1 MFRGYDSEKVL
12 REDIL
17 LRIQHLYD
25 EIAALQRSMDNLK
38 KGAAASE
45 RRIQRLKKELGISH
59 SP

>member
-25 EIAALQRSMDNLK
+25 EISALQRSMDNLK